1 MPRERSQTEKDKHH
15 MSNPNRSKPLD
26 TENKL
31 MGGGRG
37 MREKGQG
44 IEMHKLPVVNTV
56 GAVKCR
62 TGNNSVMTVY
72 GASWVRH

>member
-1 MPRERSQTEKDKHH
+1 
-15 MSNPNRSKPLD
+15 
-26 TENKL
+26 
-31 MGGGRG
+31 

-44 IEMHKLPVVNTV
+44 IEMHKSPVVNTV

-72 GASWVRH
+72 GASGVRH